1 MKKAISILL
10 LIAVVLTCTLAV
22 VACNK
27 KPEIADNT
35 QFYDAV
41 TKNAKLTKKFEGK
54 SFIDD
59 GIGVATVDAYTDG
72 DTTRFRAWS
81 SDGNDTVIIRYYC
94 IDTPE
99 STGGVEKWGKA
110 ASLFVKDRL
119 SQATQIVLESSTG
132 SRPAHDSYGTRYLGY
147 IWYKTAD
154 YGDFKLL
161 NLELIENGF
170 TENKALNTDAYP
182 YYSYMDEAN
191 KFAKSIKLRIYSEL
205 DDPLYS
211 TDPAEITIKDFLEK
225 PDEYY
230 NDETESGSKIIMTA
244 YLESLTVSSSGT
256 HTFVAGQYDPE
267 TNKVYKIDVYTG
279 YISSSAS
286 SMKIGQLYRIIG
298 SVQKHGGNF
307 QISGVTYNSLYGGD
321 PDKTYPGYDGSRI
334 VQSNYCLT
342 FDSTVEYIAQYS
354 KTLYTDVTV
363 KSSSIE
369 NGVLTILGSTQKRIK
384 DGVEDAVEF
393 TYQVKVA
400 DSYINQ
406 FAVGKKFSVR
416 GYQLVDKSRT
426 IVIPNISDIT
436 VK

>member
-10 LIAVVLTCTLAV
+10 LIAVVLTCTLAF

-27 KPEIADNT
+27 EPEIADNT
-35 QFYDAV
+35 KYYDTV
-41 TKNAKLTKKFEGK
+41 TKKAKLTKSFEGK
-54 SFIDD
+54 SFMND

-72 DTTRFRAWS
+72 DTTRFRAWNKK
-81 SDGNDTVIIRYYC
+81 GNDTVIIRYYC

-132 SRPAHDSYGTRYLGY
+132 TRPTHDSYGTRYLGY
-147 IWYKTAD
+147 VWYKTANSN
-154 YGDFKLL
+154 DFKLL

-205 DDPLYS
+205 EDPLYS
-211 TDPAEITIKDFLEK
+211 TDPVEMTIKNFWDNTEQ
-225 PDEYY
+225 YY
-230 NDETESGSKIIMTA
+230 NADADAGSKIVMTA
-244 YLESLTVSSSGT
+244 YLQSLKVSESGT
-256 HTFVAGQYDPE
+256 YTFVAGQYDPE
-267 TNKVYKIDVYTG
+267 TNKVYTINVYAA
-279 YISSSAS
+279 YSSSPATR
-286 SMKIGQLYRIIG
+286 MKIGQLYKIIG
-298 SVQKHGGNF
+298 SVQKYGGTF
-307 QISGVTYNSLYGGD
+307 QISGLVYNSLYGESIGNSN
-321 PDKTYPGYDGSRI
+321 PGYEGCRL
-334 VQSNYCLT
+334 VQANYYLT

-369 NGVLTILGSTQKRIK
+369 NGVLTILGSTQKRTE
-384 DGVEDAVEF
+384 DGAEDAVEF
-393 TYQVKVA
+393 TYQVKVS

-416 GYQLVDKSRT
+416 GYQLVDKSGT